1 MRRTEETAAGFQA
14 QDVANTLWA
23 LATISKMKGPE
34 CKRGFS
40 SAERVI
46 GLGEQV
52 LERVLG
58 LLDWRNFATSLVL
71 LPLAPIGV
79 WMGVRLARR
88 IQPDLF
94 YRLIRLGM
102 FLTGCK
108 LLWDGWR

>member
-58 LLDWRNFATSLVL
+58 LLDWRVEVTA
-71 LPLAPIGV
+71 G
-79 WMGVRLARR
+79 
-88 IQPDLF
+88 IQ
-94 YRLIRLGM
+94 
-102 FLTGCK
+102 
-108 LLWDGWR
+108 